1 MGHAGAMPAAVRR
14 GEADVKARN
23 VSLRVI
29 CVLVLTAVFVAATAA
44 FTFFDIRTQTEHMED
59 SLAEEART
67 FAREMDAVWQF
78 MDNSQYTINNT
89 SDGVFEFK
97 GLHCAIVGKS
107 VGAIFSAGNDYSIR
121 YTNFEPRRAQDKP
134 DSFEAEALTL
144 FNEEKDVTEFYRI
157 VDGDADEGERVRT
170 SADDGT
176 AQFRYAQALRV
187 NESCLECHG
196 EPAGELDIT
205 GFAKEGWTLDSIGG
219 AISVVIPLERQYQ
232 ALRQNVV
239 RDVGFFLLLATFIG
253 LVVFGLMTVFV
264 LRPLEAMKRAFGAV
278 GEGRLGHSMD
288 DAGTAREV
296 SSLIERFN
304 AMAGELRVT
313 YEGLEEQVEA
323 RTQDLRRANEE
334 LAAQRDSL
342 EALSEKL
349 AKESQFKS
357 DMLSMVNHELR
368 TPLTS
373 IITLSQIA
381 LESGGIDAEERSS
394 WEEVRKSSSVLLG
407 MINNMLDIAR
417 SDAGAMAVSMELMDL
432 GDIVASVQGT
442 VGPLAVGARVSLAV
456 AVAPDVPLVNGDYE
470 KMLRILENLGTNA
483 VKFTPPGGSVSI
495 GAAREAA
502 TGDVLVTVADDGIGI
517 AEENRERIFDRFFQ
531 VDSSPTR
538 IYGGSGLGL
547 ALVREYATA
556 QGYTVSAES
565 TLGQG
570 STFTVRIPATA
581 VVELGEDE

>member
-1 MGHAGAMPAAVRR
+1 MRMRT
-14 GEADVKARN
+14 

-29 CVLVLTAVFVAATAA
+29 SVLVLTVVFIIATAVFTL
-44 FTFFDIRTQTEHMED
+44 FDIRTQTEHMEA
-59 SLAEEART
+59 SLVEEART

-78 MDNSQYTINNT
+78 MDNSQHTINNT
-89 SDGVFEFK
+89 SDGTYEFK
-97 GLHCAIVGKS
+97 GLHCAVVGKS
-107 VGAIFSAGNDYSIR
+107 VGAIFSAGNNYAIR

-134 DSFEAEALTL
+134 DAFEAEALTL
-144 FNEEKDVTEFYRI
+144 FNAEKDVTEFYRI
-157 VDGDADEGERVRT
+157 MDGAADEDERVRT
-170 SADDGT
+170 AADDGA
-176 AQFRYAQALRV
+176 AQFRYVQALRV

-196 EPAGELDIT
+196 EPAGEIDIT

-219 AISVVIPLERQYQ
+219 AISVVIPLDQQYQ

-264 LRPLEAMKRAFGAV
+264 LRPLEAMKRAFGEV

-381 LESGGIDAEERSS
+381 LESGGTDAEERSS

-442 VGPLAVGARVSLAV
+442 VGPLALGARVGLTT

-495 GAAREAA
+495 GATREAA

-517 AEENRERIFDRFFQ
+517 AEEDRERIFDRFFQ

-538 IYGGSGLGL
+538 IYSGSGLGL

-556 QGYTVSAES
+556 QGYGVSAES
-565 TLGQG
+565 TLGKG
-570 STFTVRIPATA
+570 STFTVRIPAA
-581 VVELGEDE
+581 AAVELDEDD